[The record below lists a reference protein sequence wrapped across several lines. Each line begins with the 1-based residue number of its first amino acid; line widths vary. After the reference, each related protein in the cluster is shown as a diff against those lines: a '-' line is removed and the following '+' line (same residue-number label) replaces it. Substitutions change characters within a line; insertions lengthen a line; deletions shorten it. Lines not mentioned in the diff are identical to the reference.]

1 MNELSKD
8 KIISFTQEVALR
20 HNYNRSEVIGM
31 LQEIQENYHYLP
43 ESALNELSKCLK
55 VTPQTIYG
63 IATFYAQFS
72 LDPKGKY
79 IVKICDG
86 TACHVKNSRKIYDAV
101 EKKMK
106 FIPGKRTTVD
116 GLFTLETVSCLGAC
130 GIAPVMVIN
139 DKVYAQMDPEV
150 AAGVIET
157 LAKQETESAEEQ

>member
-8 KIISFTQEVALR
+8 KIISFTQEVAMR

-31 LQEIQENYHYLP
+31 LQEIQEYYHYLP

-79 IVKICDG
+79 IVKICEG
-86 TACHVKNSRKIYDAV
+86 TACHVKNSRKIFEAV

-116 GLFTLETVSCLGAC
+116 GLFTLETVVCLGAC
-130 GIAPVMVIN
+130 AISPVMVIN
-139 DKVYAQMDPEV
+139 DKVYAQMDPD
-150 AAGVIET
+150 AAVGVIEA
-157 LAKQETESAEEQ
+157 LVNRELESVEEL

>member
-1 MNELSKD
+1 MK
-8 KIISFTQEVALR
+8 
-20 HNYNRSEVIGM
+20 SEVEVDFKSISRILEKYSNDPSKLIPI
-31 LQEIQENYHYLP
+31 LQDVQHEFRYLP
-43 ESALNELSKCLK
+43 EKALAH
-55 VTPQTIYG
+55 
-63 IATFYAQFS
+63 IATS
-72 LDPKGKY
+72 LDIPPAKVYGVATFFSHFTLTPKGKN

-139 DKVYAQMDPEV
+139 DKVYAQMDPEA

-157 LAKQETESAEEQ
+157 LAKRETESAEEQ